1 MMMERR
7 VEPEWLDQLPA
18 DDPRAVAA
26 RRDLRR
32 INIWMGQAGIMN
44 RLLSRIPAECSP
56 ARIVDLGGGD
66 GTFALRAVRR
76 LAARWPGVT
85 LALVDQQAIVSGQT
99 RNNFA
104 ALGWK
109 VEAIEADVFTF
120 LKEEDRPADI
130 IIANLFL
137 HHFARDRLRDLLT
150 HVAQRTGMFIACEP
164 RRARIPHL
172 ATGLLW
178 VIGCNDV
185 SRHDA
190 RVSVEAGFNGSEIS
204 ATWPDEPGWRLSEHA
219 AGPFTHC
226 FIANGLGRSNLES

>member
-1 MMMERR
+1 MERR
-7 VEPEWLDQLPA
+7 VEPEWLDHLPA
-18 DDPRAVAA
+18 DDPRALAA

-44 RLLSRIPAECSP
+44 RLLSRIPSECSP

-76 LAARWPGVT
+76 QAERWPGVT
-85 LALVDQQAIVSGQT
+85 LTLVDQQAIVSEET
-99 RNNFA
+99 RNGFT

-109 VEAIEADVFTF
+109 IEAITADVFRF
-120 LKEEDRPADI
+120 LEKEDRPADI

-137 HHFARDRLRDLLT
+137 HHFASNRLRELLAR
-150 HVAQRTGMFIACEP
+150 VAQRTGLFIACEP

-178 VIGCNDV
+178 AIGCNDV
-185 SRHDA
+185 TRHDA
-190 RVSVEAGFNGSEIS
+190 RVSVEAGFNGREIS
-204 ATWPDEPGWRLSEHA
+204 SAWPDEPGWCLSEHA

-226 FIANGLGRSNLES
+226 FIANGLHRGN